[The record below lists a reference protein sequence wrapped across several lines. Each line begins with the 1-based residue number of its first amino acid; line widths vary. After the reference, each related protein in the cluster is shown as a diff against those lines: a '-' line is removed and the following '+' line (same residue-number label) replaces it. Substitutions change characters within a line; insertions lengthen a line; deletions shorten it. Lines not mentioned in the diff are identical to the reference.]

1 MLGFNGLQNGS
12 KVAGKSAGNQGG
24 DMTLSLLPN
33 KVWWGGKELEVMFGR
48 LFGWAGPIAAGW
60 PLRLATARYGL
71 ALGLAL
77 GLGLV
82 CGLGA
87 SPAQAARYTAIV
99 VDANSGKVLFARN
112 ADRRHYP
119 ASLTKMMTLYLTFEA
134 LEKGT
139 IKLSSAL
146 AVSRRAAGQ
155 TPSKLGLKRGQ
166 TIAVE
171 DAILAL
177 VTKSANDAAT
187 VLAEALGG
195 NEANFAGQMTK
206 KAKLLGMKRTRF
218 RNASG
223 LPNRYQRSTARDM
236 ATLALALQRDF
247 PQYYH
252 YFSTREFRY
261 KNRTFTNHNR
271 LLRSYRGADGLKTGY
286 IRASGFNVAFSARRG
301 SRRLI
306 GVVLGGRSPKW
317 RDRKTARLMDIA
329 FRRAQTLDMV
339 ARRQAGKPQAVKL
352 KPLRRS
358 AGNGAKPGK
367 AAKQNLTR
375 RLLARLENI
384 GRRPARPGP
393 DGRHRDRTDNQA
405 GVEPDPTR
413 QAHGG
418 QPDTTLQWLVGR
430 PGGRL
435 QGLRQGPAAGRTG
448 GPAAAPAAA
457 PRPRLHRPGLG
468 PGTLPGPVD
477 RPQPRRRR
485 RGLPALEATRPG
497 LRHPATERQPVP
509 RSGATLERISV
520 DEIHSLLS
528 KIAFS

>member
-155 TPSKLGLKRGQ
+155 TPSKLGLKRGH

-384 GRRPARPGP
+384 GRRPARPG
-393 DGRHRDRTDNQA
+393 QA
-405 GVEPDPTR
+405 PTAATGTEQTTR
-413 QAHGG
+413 QASSRTL
-418 QPDTTLQWLVGR
+418 PDKPMAASPTPPSSGWWGVQVGAYR
-430 PGGRL
+430 GYGKARL
-435 QGLRQGPAAGRTG
+435 RAERAARLLPRRLRHARVSIDLGSARALYRAQLIGLSQGDAGE
-448 GPAAAPAAA
+448 AC
-457 PRPRLHRPGLG
+457 RLLKQRGLG
-468 PGTLPGPVD
+468 CVTLPPND
-477 RPQPRRRR
+477 SRF
-485 RGLPALEATRPG
+485 LEVAQR
-497 LRHPATERQPVP
+497 
-509 RSGATLERISV
+509 
-520 DEIHSLLS
+520 
-528 KIAFS
+528 